1 MKWKISTIILAA
13 ILVLTACGGSE
24 AAAGEDEPGGFER
37 VSSQIT
43 IAGTF
48 RIYRDKETGIEY
60 IIVETGHGVG
70 ITPRYKNSGGGIKA
84 KVTSD

>member
-1 MKWKISTIILAA
+1 MKWKISTAILAA
-13 ILVLTACGGSE
+13 LLVLTACGGSK
-24 AAAGEDEPGGFER
+24 AAAGEDEPVSFEQ
-37 VSSQIT
+37 VSSQKT
-43 IAGTF
+43 LAGTF

-60 IIVETGHGVG
+60 IIVKSIYSVG

>member
-1 MKWKISTIILAA
+1 MKWKISTAILAVL
-13 ILVLTACGGSE
+13 LVLTACGGSK
-24 AAAGEDEPGGFER
+24 AAAGEDEPGGFEH

-43 IAGTF
+43 LAGTF

-70 ITPRYKNSGGGIKA
+70 ITPRYKNTTGAISR
-84 KVTSD
+84 KVTSN